1 MAIQFEKVSFSY
13 RGVKD
18 ERYPAITE
26 IDLKINEG
34 DFLAICGHT
43 GSGKSTLVQHMNALL
58 RPNKGRVNIFDYTL
72 PLKKKQ
78 KVGPIRKKVGLVFQF
93 PEYQLFEET
102 ILKDVMFRSEERRVG
117 KECRCWWSRKH

>member
-34 DFLAICGHT
+34 DFLSICGHT
-43 GSGKSTLVQHMNALL
+43 GSVKSTLVQHMNALL

-72 PLKKKQ
+72 PLKKSKS
-78 KVGPIRKKVGLVFQF
+78 G
-93 PEYQLFEET
+93 T
-102 ILKDVMFRSEERRVG
+102 D
-117 KECRCWWSRKH
+117 